1 MPLSCHKRPSSHAE
15 VRTAP
20 AIAAQSGEQRSDL
33 GSSWLN
39 LRVATAV
46 RGPIEGEST
55 FAARFAARRTP
66 PDAKVRIEPSGF
78 EPKEDRDMKKL
89 LALIV
94 VLYATAALAQ
104 QDDEPPPAPQKPPA
118 HAKSKAQPKGP
129 PKSLAEKLL
138 ACLDIDDESKERLD
152 CYDAVIPPKPKPRAS
167 PANGVM
173 DCRYVKEE
181 DERLK
186 CFNGFAEKI
195 PKFSSR

>member
-1 MPLSCHKRPSSHAE
+1 
-15 VRTAP
+15 
-20 AIAAQSGEQRSDL
+20 
-33 GSSWLN
+33 
-39 LRVATAV
+39 
-46 RGPIEGEST
+46 
-55 FAARFAARRTP
+55 
-66 PDAKVRIEPSGF
+66 
-78 EPKEDRDMKKL
+78 MKKL

-94 VLYATAALAQ
+94 VLYATAAFAQ
-104 QDDEPPPAPQKPPA
+104 QDDAPPPAPSGKPAA
-118 HAKSKAQPKGP
+118 HAKSKAPKAGP

-138 ACLDIDDESKERLD
+138 ACLDIDDETKERLD
-152 CYDAVIPPKPKPRAS
+152 CYDAAIPPKPKPKAS